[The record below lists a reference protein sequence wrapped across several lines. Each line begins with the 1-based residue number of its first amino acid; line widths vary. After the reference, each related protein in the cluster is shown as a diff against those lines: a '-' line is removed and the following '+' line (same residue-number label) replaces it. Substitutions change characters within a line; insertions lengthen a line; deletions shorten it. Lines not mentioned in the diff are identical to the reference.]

1 MAFPS
6 FGGLVGGG
14 GGVASNLISS
24 LAPATQMSALADT
37 FNAIKETSKDK
48 KGLSGVK
55 DIFSGIKDVAMMP
68 FTIMSGIM
76 DFMKALGIVE
86 PILNLIT
93 MLIEILGASIM
104 KKMMPAFM
112 RLFNALMES
121 GIIDLI
127 IIIGELIGGVL
138 SVVFDALA
146 IALKAMNPLFEV
158 LSDILGSDGMQQII
172 MVLGK
177 ILGTLIIVG
186 FIPLILVIYAFG
198 TAIAFLMDLFTLFTQ
213 DFSGQWQEGLG
224 GTLLETVGSLTA
236 GIGELWAM
244 DKKEEDDYVESSRG
258 REEPIIINI
267 DGADMDPN
275 ELATEIEYR
284 RSLGR

>member
-1 MAFPS
+1 MSFPS

-14 GGVASNLISS
+14 AGVASNLISA

-37 FNAIKETSKDK
+37 FNAVKETSKDK

-55 DIFSGIKDVAMMP
+55 DIFSGIKNVAMMP

-76 DFMKALGIVE
+76 DFMEALGIAE
-86 PILNLIT
+86 PILDIIT
-93 MLIEILGASIM
+93 LLIEILSASIM

-112 RLFNALMES
+112 KLFNALMES
-121 GIIDLI
+121 GLIDLI

-138 SVVFDALA
+138 SVAFDALE
-146 IALKAMNPLFEV
+146 IALKAMNPLFEI
-158 LSDILGSDGMQQII
+158 LAEILGSDGMQDVIL
-172 MVLGK
+172 VLGK

-224 GTLLETVGSLTA
+224 GTLLEATGSIIT
-236 GIGELWAM
+236 GIGELWAYESG
-244 DKKEEDDYVESSRG
+244 DEDEDEDEGGDTYTY
-258 REEPIIINI
+258 NI
-267 DGADMDPN
+267 DMHGSLIDSDIFD
-275 ELATEIEYR
+275 EIDR
-284 RSLGR
+284 RTIIGR